1 MLCLLYLAFCCCFE
15 KSGQTALMMATQVE
29 HDECFSRI
37 IAGGADVNMVNK
49 VVA

>member
-1 MLCLLYLAFCCCFE
+1 MCFPIE
-15 KSGQTALMMATQVE
+15 QNGQTALMMATQVE